1 MKNASGRVRESLVLF
16 ALDKTYAHVYKN
28 LTRLSWDAME
38 QIASH
43 KKSVSWKMALGALG
57 IVFGDIGTS
66 PLYAF
71 RECFADHVDSVSQN
85 LCGAASLII
94 WSMILIV
101 SLKYVTL
108 ILRLDN
114 KGEGGILSLSALVR
128 GKRAMLGLRDR
139 PWLFAVGLLG
149 AALIY
154 ADGMITPAISVLS
167 AVEGLTVK
175 APNLSNSVV
184 PIALG
189 IIVAIFAIQRH
200 GTGRVGVLFGPI
212 ILLWF
217 AVIGLLGVKWI
228 LQAPSVLWSLNPW
241 SGVRFLF
248 HEFEHALPILAA
260 VFLSVTGGEALYAD
274 LGHFSAKAIRHAW
287 YFVAF
292 PGLALNYL
300 GQAALMQVHP
310 ESTHSFYNLV
320 SESWILPLT
329 ILATAAAIIASQAL
343 ISGAFSLTSQAIQL
357 GCLPRLRM
365 LYTSETEK
373 GQVYLPPVNWL
384 LMAACLFLISNYE
397 KSSNLAAA
405 YGIAICLTM
414 TVTTLLFHQAARIVW
429 NWSPWKCYMATAAFL
444 SVDFAFLLAN
454 GAKIFHGGWMPLAV
468 SFVIIFLMT
477 TWRWG
482 RERLG
487 KRMEKASIPT
497 TMLIEDLQRKNVHRV
512 PGTAFY
518 MCGKTGGVPLALLHN
533 LKHNQ
538 VLHERVILVHVETLD
553 SSHAMP
559 DERYDVQEWGQGFM
573 LLQLRFGFSE
583 TPNVPAALKECLTG
597 EVKYESQKS
606 TFFLGRETYAVSR
619 GLNAWERFRLA
630 IFAWMTRNATPA
642 TAYFSLPP
650 SRVVEL
656 GAQISL

>member
-1 MKNASGRVRESLVLF
+1 MG
-16 ALDKTYAHVYKN
+16 
-28 LTRLSWDAME
+28 AMS
-38 QIASH
+38 QLASH
-43 KKSVSWKMALGALG
+43 KKPASWKMALGALG

-71 RECFADHVDSVSQN
+71 RECFADHVDTVSQN

-94 WSMILIV
+94 WSLILIV

-128 GKRAMLGLRDR
+128 GNRAMQGLRDR
-139 PWLFAVGLLG
+139 PWVFAVGLLG

-175 APNLSNSVV
+175 APNLGDSVV
-184 PIALG
+184 PIAMG
-189 IIVAIFAIQRH
+189 IIVGVFAIQRH

-217 AVIGLLGVKWI
+217 TVLGLLGVKWI
-228 LQAPSVLWSLNPW
+228 IASPSVLWSLNPLN
-241 SGVRFLF
+241 GILFLY
-248 HEFEHALPILAA
+248 HESEHALPILAA

-274 LGHFSAKAIRHAW
+274 LGHFSAKAIRQAW

-300 GQAALMQVHP
+300 GQAALMQLHP

-384 LMAACLFLISNYE
+384 LMVACLFLISKYE
-397 KSSNLAAA
+397 KSGNLAAA
-405 YGIAICLTM
+405 YGISICLTM

-429 NWSPWKCYMATAAFL
+429 KWSPWKCHIATAGFL
-444 SVDFAFLLAN
+444 VIDLAFLLAN

-468 SFVIIFLMT
+468 AFVMIFLMT

-487 KRMEKASIPT
+487 RRMEKASIPA
-497 TMLIEDLQRKNVHRV
+497 TMLIDDLQRKNVHRV
-512 PGTAFY
+512 AGTAFY
-518 MCGKTGGVPLALLHN
+518 MCGKTGGIPLALLHN

-538 VLHERVILVHVETLD
+538 VLHERVILLHVETLD
-553 SSHAMP
+553 ASHAMP
-559 DERYDVQEWGQGFM
+559 EERYDVQELGQGFI
-573 LLQLRFGFSE
+573 LLHLRFGFSE
-583 TPNVPAALKECLTG
+583 TPNVPLALKECLTG
-597 EVKYESQKS
+597 DVKYEPQKS

>member
-1 MKNASGRVRESLVLF
+1 MGHSAS
-16 ALDKTYAHVYKN
+16 
-28 LTRLSWDAME
+28 
-38 QIASH
+38 Q
-43 KKSVSWKMALGALG
+43 KKSAQWKLALGALG

-71 RECFADHVDSVSQN
+71 RECFADHVDATAQN
-85 LCGAASLII
+85 LSGAASLII
-94 WSMILIV
+94 WSLIAIV
-101 SLKYVTL
+101 SFKYVAL

-128 GKRAMLGLRDR
+128 GSRAAQGLRDR
-139 PWLFAVGLLG
+139 PWVFAVGLLG

-175 APNLSNSVV
+175 APNLADSVV
-184 PIALG
+184 PIAVG
-189 IIVAIFAIQRH
+189 IIIGVFAIQRH
-200 GTGRVGVLFGPI
+200 GTGKVGVLFGPI

-217 AVIGLLGVKWI
+217 VTLGVLGLRWI
-228 LQAPSVLWSLNPW
+228 IACPSVLWSLNPMN
-241 SGVRFLF
+241 GLMFLV
-248 HEFEHALPILAA
+248 HQHTHAVPILAA

-274 LGHFSAKAIRHAW
+274 LGHFSAAAIRRAW
-287 YFVAF
+287 YLVAF

-300 GQAALMQVHP
+300 GQAALMQVRP

-320 SESWILPLT
+320 SESGILPLT

-384 LMAACLFLISNYE
+384 LMLACLFLITNFE

-405 YGIAICLTM
+405 YGISISLTM
-414 TVTTLLFHQAARIVW
+414 TVTTLLFYQASRTVW
-429 NWSPWKCYMATAAFL
+429 HWSPWKSNLAL
-444 SVDFAFLLAN
+444 VAFLLIDLAFLIAN
-454 GAKIFHGGWMPLAV
+454 GAKIFHGGWMPLVVA
-468 SFVIIFLMT
+468 FAIIFLMT

-487 KRMEKASIPT
+487 KHMEKTSIPA
-497 TMLIEDLQRKNVHRV
+497 TMLIDDLARKNVHRV
-512 PGTAFY
+512 SGTAFY
-518 MCGKTGGVPLALLHN
+518 MCGKTGGIPLALLHN

-538 VLHERVILVHVETLD
+538 VLHERVILLHVETLD
-553 SSHAMP
+553 ASHAMP
-559 DERYDVQEWGQGFM
+559 EERFDLQELGQGFS
-573 LLQLRFGFSE
+573 LLHLRFGFSE
-583 TPNVPAALKECLTG
+583 TPNVPVMLKECLTG
-597 EVKYESQKS
+597 EIKYEPQKS
-606 TFFLGRETYAVSR
+606 TFFLGRETYAVRR
-619 GLNAWERFRLA
+619 GLNGWERFRLV

>member
-1 MKNASGRVRESLVLF
+1 MGVPAQ
-16 ALDKTYAHVYKN
+16 H
-28 LTRLSWDAME
+28 
-38 QIASH
+38 H
-43 KKSVSWKMALGALG
+43 KSSQWKLALGALG

-71 RECFADHVDSVSQN
+71 RECFADHVEASSRN
-85 LCGAASLII
+85 LGGAASLIL
-94 WSMILIV
+94 WSLISIV
-101 SLKYVTL
+101 SFKYVTL

-128 GKRAMLGLRDR
+128 GSRAAKGLIDR
-139 PWLFAVGLLG
+139 PWVFAVGLLG

-167 AVEGLTVK
+167 AVEGLAVK
-175 APNLSNSVV
+175 APNLSQYVV
-184 PIALG
+184 PISLVL
-189 IIVAIFAIQRH
+189 IVGLFAIQRQ
-200 GTGRVGVLFGPI
+200 GTGKVGVLFGPI

-217 AVIGLLGVKWI
+217 TTLGVMGIVWI
-228 LQAPSVLWSLNPW
+228 VQCPSVLLALNPLQ
-241 SGVRFLF
+241 GLQFLY
-248 HEFEHALPILAA
+248 HQHMHALPILAA
-260 VFLSVTGGEALYAD
+260 VFLSVTGAEALYAD
-274 LGHFSAKAIRHAW
+274 LGHFSARAIRKAW
-287 YFVAF
+287 LWVAF

-300 GQAALMQVHP
+300 GQAALVELHP
-310 ESTHSFYNLV
+310 ETTHSFYNLV
-320 SESWILPLT
+320 GEHGILPLT

-365 LYTSETEK
+365 LYTSATEK

-384 LMAACLFLISNYE
+384 LMLACLFLIAKYE

-405 YGIAICLTM
+405 YGISISVTM
-414 TVTTLLFHQAARIVW
+414 AVTTILFYQASRSVW
-429 NWSPWKCYMATAAFL
+429 NWSPWKSNLATACFLVIDLAFL
-444 SVDFAFLLAN
+444 IAN
-454 GAKIFHGGWMPLAV
+454 GAKILHGGWLPIVVAI
-468 SFVIIFLMT
+468 VIIFIMT

-482 RERLG
+482 RVRLG
-487 KRMEKASIPT
+487 KRMEKASIPAEL
-497 TMLIEDLQRKNVHRV
+497 LIEDLERKGIHRV
-512 PGTAFY
+512 SGTAFY
-518 MCGKTGGVPLALLHN
+518 MCGKTGGIPLALLHN

-538 VLHERVILVHVETLD
+538 VLHENVLLLHVETLD
-553 SSHAMP
+553 SSHAA
-559 DERYDVQEWGQGFM
+559 DGEKFDITELGQGFH
-573 LLQLRFGFSE
+573 LLHLRFGFSE
-583 TPNVPAALKECLTG
+583 TPNVPAALKEHLSGTL
-597 EVKYESQKS
+597 KYDSQKS

-619 GLNAWERFRLA
+619 NLNAWERFRLA

>member
-1 MKNASGRVRESLVLF
+1 MGHSSG
-16 ALDKTYAHVYKN
+16 
-28 LTRLSWDAME
+28 
-38 QIASH
+38 H
-43 KKSVSWKMALGALG
+43 KKSAQWKLALAALG

-71 RECFADHVDSVSQN
+71 RECFADHVEASAQN
-85 LCGAASLII
+85 LCGAASLML
-94 WSMILIV
+94 WSLITIV
-101 SLKYVTL
+101 SFKYVAL

-128 GKRAMLGLRDR
+128 GSRAAQGLRDR
-139 PWLFAVGLLG
+139 PWVFAVGLLG
-149 AALIY
+149 GALIY

-175 APNLSNSVV
+175 APNLADSVV
-184 PIALG
+184 PIAAG
-189 IIVAIFAIQRH
+189 IIIGVFAIQRH
-200 GTGRVGVLFGPI
+200 GTGKVGVLFGPI

-217 AVIGLLGVKWI
+217 VTLGLLGIKWI
-228 LQAPSVLWSLNPW
+228 IACPSVLWSLNPVN
-241 SGVRFLF
+241 GLMFLVR
-248 HEFEHALPILAA
+248 EYTHALPILAA
-260 VFLSVTGGEALYAD
+260 VFLSVTGGEALYTD
-274 LGHFSAKAIRHAW
+274 LGHFSAAAIRKAW

-292 PGLALNYL
+292 PGLVLNYL
-300 GQAALMQVHP
+300 GQAALMQVRP

-320 SESWILPLT
+320 PESGILPLT
-329 ILATAAAIIASQAL
+329 LLATAAAIIASQAL

-373 GQVYLPPVNWL
+373 GQVYLPPVNWF
-384 LMAACLFLISNYE
+384 LMLACLFLITKFERSG
-397 KSSNLAAA
+397 NLAAA
-405 YGIAICLTM
+405 YGISISLTM
-414 TVTTLLFHQAARIVW
+414 TVTTLLFYQASRTVW
-429 NWSPWKCYMATAAFL
+429 HWSPWKTNLLTAG
-444 SVDFAFLLAN
+444 FLLIDLSFLFAN

-468 SFVIIFLMT
+468 AFVIIFLMT

-487 KRMEKASIPT
+487 KRMEKASIPA
-497 TMLIEDLQRKNVHRV
+497 TMLIDDLARKSVHRV
-512 PGTAFY
+512 SGTAFY
-518 MCGKTGGVPLALLHN
+518 MCGKTGGIPLALLHN

-538 VLHERVILVHVETLD
+538 VLHERVILLHVETLD
-553 SSHAMP
+553 ASHAAS
-559 DERYDVQEWGQGFM
+559 DERSELRELGQGFY
-573 LLQLRFGFSE
+573 LLHLRFGFSE

-597 EVKYESQKS
+597 EIKYEPQKS
-606 TFFLGRETYAVSR
+606 TFFLGRETYAVRR
-619 GLNAWERFRLA
+619 GLNAWERVRLV

>member
-1 MKNASGRVRESLVLF
+1 MDNTTHHS
-16 ALDKTYAHVYKN
+16 
-28 LTRLSWDAME
+28 
-38 QIASH
+38 
-43 KKSVSWKMALGALG
+43 KSSQWKLALGALG

-85 LCGAASLII
+85 LTGAASLII
-94 WSMILIV
+94 WSLIFIV
-101 SLKYVTL
+101 SFKYVSL

-114 KGEGGILSLSALVR
+114 KGEGGILALSALVR
-128 GKRAMLGLRDR
+128 GSRVAQGLKDR
-139 PWLFAVGLLG
+139 PWVFALGLLG

-175 APNLSNSVV
+175 APNLERYVV
-184 PIALG
+184 PISLG
-189 IIVAIFAIQRH
+189 IIVGLFMIQRH
-200 GTGRVGVLFGPI
+200 GTGKVGVLFGPI

-217 AVIGLLGVKWI
+217 ATLGALGIKWI
-228 LQAPSVLWSLNPW
+228 IQCPSVLVSLNPLN
-241 SGVRFLF
+241 GLQFLI
-248 HEFEHALPILAA
+248 HQSEHALPILAA

-274 LGHFSAKAIRHAW
+274 LGHFSAKAISRAW

-320 SESWILPLT
+320 GETGILPLT

-357 GCLPRLRM
+357 GCLPRLRT
-365 LYTSETEK
+365 LYTSATEK

-384 LMAACLFLISNYE
+384 LMIACLILIAKYE

-405 YGIAICLTM
+405 YGIAISLTM
-414 TVTTLLFHQAARIVW
+414 TVTTLLFFQASRTVW
-429 NWSPWKCYMATAAFL
+429 NWAPWKSNTLTLCFLLIDMAFL
-444 SVDFAFLLAN
+444 IAN
-454 GAKIFHGGWMPLAV
+454 GAKIAHGGWMPLAV
-468 SFVIIFLMT
+468 AFLIVFIMT

-482 RERLG
+482 RARLG
-487 KRMEKASIPT
+487 KRMEKASIPAE
-497 TMLIEDLQRKNVHRV
+497 MLIEDLERKEVHRV
-512 PGTAFY
+512 SGTAFY
-518 MCGKTGGVPLALLHN
+518 MCGKTGGIPLALLHN

-538 VLHERVILVHVETLD
+538 VLHERVILLHVETLD
-553 SSHAMP
+553 SSHAMA
-559 DERYDVQEWGQGFM
+559 EEKYDIHELGQGFY
-573 LLQLRFGFSE
+573 LLHLRFGFSE
-583 TPNVPAALKECLTG
+583 TPNVPQALKEHLTG
-597 EVKYESQKS
+597 EIKYEGQKS
-606 TFFLGRETYAVSR
+606 TFFLGRETYAFSR
-619 GLNAWERFRLA
+619 NLNSWERLRLA

>member
-1 MKNASGRVRESLVLF
+1 MSQL
-16 ALDKTYAHVYKN
+16 
-28 LTRLSWDAME
+28 
-38 QIASH
+38 ASH

-71 RECFADHVDSVSQN
+71 RECFADHVDTVSQN

-128 GKRAMLGLRDR
+128 GNRAMQGLRDR
-139 PWLFAVGLLG
+139 PWVFAVGLLG

-175 APNLSNSVV
+175 APNLGDSVV
-184 PIALG
+184 PIAMG
-189 IIVAIFAIQRH
+189 IIVAVFAIQRH

-217 AVIGLLGVKWI
+217 AVLGLLGLKWI
-228 LQAPSVLWSLNPW
+228 IACPSVLWSLNPLN
-241 SGVRFLF
+241 GILFLY

-274 LGHFSAKAIRHAW
+274 LGHFSASSIRRAW

-300 GQAALMQVHP
+300 GQAALMQIHP

-384 LMAACLFLISNYE
+384 LMVACLFLISKYE
-397 KSSNLAAA
+397 KSGNLAAA

-414 TVTTLLFHQAARIVW
+414 TVTTLLFNQAARIVW
-429 NWSPWKCYMATAAFL
+429 KWSPWKCHLATAGFLVIDLAFL
-444 SVDFAFLLAN
+444 FAN
-454 GAKIFHGGWMPLAV
+454 GAKIFQGGWMPLVV

-487 KRMEKASIPT
+487 KRMEKASIPA
-497 TMLIEDLQRKNVHRV
+497 TMLIDDLQRKNVYRV

-518 MCGKTGGVPLALLHN
+518 MCGKTGGIPLALLHN

-538 VLHERVILVHVETLD
+538 VLHERVILLHVETLD
-553 SSHAMP
+553 ASHAMP
-559 DERYDVQEWGQGFM
+559 EERFSVQELGQGIM
-573 LLQLRFGFSE
+573 LLHLRFGFSE

-597 EVKYESQKS
+597 EVKYEPQKS

>member
-1 MKNASGRVRESLVLF
+1 MDQNA
-16 ALDKTYAHVYKN
+16 H
-28 LTRLSWDAME
+28 
-38 QIASH
+38 Q
-43 KKSVSWKMALGALG
+43 KKSASWKLALGALG

-71 RECFADHVDSVSQN
+71 RECFADHVDTVSQN
-85 LCGAASLII
+85 LCGAASLMV
-94 WSMILIV
+94 WSLILIV

-128 GKRAMLGLRDR
+128 GSRVAQGLRDR
-139 PWLFAVGLLG
+139 PWVFGVGLLG
-149 AALIY
+149 GALIY

-175 APNLSNSVV
+175 APNLADSVV
-184 PIALG
+184 PIAMG
-189 IIVAIFAIQRH
+189 IIVAVFAIQRH
-200 GTGRVGVLFGPI
+200 GTGKVGVLFGPI

-217 AVIGLLGVKWI
+217 ATLGLLGIKWI
-228 LQAPSVLWSLNPW
+228 IASPSVLWSLNPMN
-241 SGVRFLF
+241 GLLFLYRE
-248 HEFEHALPILAA
+248 HVHALPILAA
-260 VFLSVTGGEALYAD
+260 VFLSVTGGEALYTD
-274 LGHFSAKAIRHAW
+274 LGHFSAKAIRQAW

-300 GQAALMQVHP
+300 GQAALMQVKP

-320 SESWILPLT
+320 PEAGILPLT
-329 ILATAAAIIASQAL
+329 ILATMAAIIASQAL

-357 GCLPRLRM
+357 GCLPRVRM

-373 GQVYLPPVNWL
+373 GQVYLPPVNWF
-384 LMAACLFLISNYE
+384 LMIACLFLITKFE
-397 KSSNLAAA
+397 KSGNLAAA
-405 YGIAICLTM
+405 YGISISLTM
-414 TVTTLLFHQAARIVW
+414 TVTTLLFYQASRVVW
-429 NWSPWKCYMATAAFL
+429 KWAPWKCKLATAAFL
-444 SVDFAFLLAN
+444 VVDLAFLFAN
-454 GAKIFHGGWMPLAV
+454 GAKIFNGGWMPVAV
-468 SFVIIFLMT
+468 AFVIIFLMT

-482 RERLG
+482 RVRLG
-487 KRMEKASIPT
+487 RRMEKASIPAA
-497 TMLIEDLQRKNVHRV
+497 MLIEDLARKQVHRV
-512 PGTAFY
+512 SGTAFY
-518 MCGKTGGVPLALLHN
+518 MCGKTGGIPLALLHN

-538 VLHERVILVHVETLD
+538 VLHERVILLHVETLD
-553 SSHAMP
+553 DSHAIP
-559 DERYDVQEWGQGFM
+559 EERHFLQELGQGFT
-573 LLQLRFGFSE
+573 LLHLRFGFSE

-597 EVKYESQKS
+597 ELKYEPQKS